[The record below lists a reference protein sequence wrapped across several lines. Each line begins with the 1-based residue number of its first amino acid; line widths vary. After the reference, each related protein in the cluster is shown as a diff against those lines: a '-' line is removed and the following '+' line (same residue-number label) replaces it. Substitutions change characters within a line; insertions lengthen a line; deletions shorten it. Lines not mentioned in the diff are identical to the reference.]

1 MPEPRPPTISAPVEE
16 RFATVDGIR
25 VRYLHGGSGPVLVLI
40 HGLMGYS
47 FSWRLNFSALVKQ
60 NTVVAVDLPGVGFS
74 ERPRG
79 MDASLEAA
87 AERML
92 RFLELLG
99 VDEYDLLGTSHGGA
113 LAMKMAALEAQR
125 GGGTIR
131 RLVLAAPANRWSR
144 HGKILSR
151 LLGSGPSRALL
162 PVLFPG
168 LAPLLKTWFLRR
180 QYGDPRRIPPGTL
193 DGYRAPFRLAGMTE
207 YALEVLRHLNRD
219 LAQLAAELPRIAGI
233 PTLFLWGTRDPV
245 VLPDSIAPLRRH
257 FPQSELVML
266 EGAGH
271 LPYEELPEQF
281 NRAVLGFLA
290 KEAPR
295 EAGHVTIESG

>member
-1 MPEPRPPTISAPVEE
+1 MISAPVEE

-79 MDASLEAA
+79 MDASLAAA

-99 VDEYDLLGTSHGGA
+99 VRECDLLGTSHGGA
-113 LAMKMAALEAQR
+113 LAMKMAAFEVQR
-125 GGGTIR
+125 GRDTIR
-131 RLVLAAPANRWSR
+131 RLILAAPANRWSR
-144 HGKILSR
+144 HGKFLSR

-193 DGYRAPFRLAGMTE
+193 EGYRAPLRLPGMTE

-219 LAQLAAELPRIAGI
+219 LAQLAAELPGIAGI

-271 LPYEELPEQF
+271 LPYEEMPEQF